1 MDKNILFL
9 ILTLVCVYLIMSEFF
24 GQKYITTKNLW
35 SPCVIADKNIKLPD
49 FVQKYY
55 EYFDKK

>member
-24 GQKYITTKNLW
+24 GQKYITTF
-35 SPCVIADKNIKLPD
+35 VDKIVGGGD
-49 FVQKYY
+49 S
-55 EYFDKK
+55 E

>member
-24 GQKYITTKNLW
+24 GQKYITN
-35 SPCVIADKNIKLPD
+35 
-49 FVQKYY
+49 FVNKIVGSGDN
-55 EYFDKK
+55 E